1 MSDLSPQPR
10 RPYTDP
16 AVLRFDVLALH
27 RSRVLPGPAGTR
39 WTTTWELGGLTLAR
53 VEGELVFL
61 PGWDRIGALKIGTE
75 QGSYRVS
82 LDWTPCFEESWRPWL
97 CCPRCGS
104 RRRYLYLRPQ
114 GHPLRCWTC
123 AGLIYRSRQGSGTRF
138 YEGLERPLRALDA
151 LEAARS
157 TGGRPSKRRRRA
169 WRRLERADARA
180 SRYLAALGLGP

>member
-1 MSDLSPQPR
+1 MSGPLRTPR

-16 AVLRFDVLALH
+16 TVLAFDVVTLH
-27 RSRVLPGPAGTR
+27 RNGILPGPAGTY
-39 WTTTWELGGLTLAR
+39 WTTTWELGGRTLAR

-61 PGWDRIGALKIGTE
+61 PGWDRIGALKIKTE

-97 CCPRCGS
+97 RCPWCGS

-123 AGLIYRSRQGSGTRF
+123 AGLLYRSRQGWGTHF
-138 YEGLERPLRALDA
+138 YMAFERPLRALDV
-151 LEAARS
+151 LEASPS
-157 TGGRPSKRRRRA
+157 TRRPSKRRRRA
-169 WRRLERADARA
+169 WRRFERADARA
-180 SRYLAALGLGP
+180 RRDWPKLGLGR